1 MHERK
6 GTDRI
11 GMGLLYFLI
20 LLVFTSVGCT
30 TLESRTFT
38 TDDVAI
44 HGYDPVAYF
53 SQHRPVKGS
62 AQFTHHTAGA
72 TWHFENTRN
81 RNLFANNPEA
91 YMPQY
96 GGYCA
101 YAMSKGF
108 IASSAPEAW
117 TIDAGKLYLN
127 YSLRVRDNWLE
138 DLSGNIRKS
147 DDHWTQKIKGRTDR
161 S

>member
-1 MHERK
+1 MSMRLHYSLA
-6 GTDRI
+6 
-11 GMGLLYFLI
+11 LLM
-20 LLVFTSVGCT
+20 FTSVGCT

-44 HGYDPVAYF
+44 RGYDPVAYF
-53 SQHRPVKGS
+53 SQNRPVKGS
-62 AQFTHHTAGA
+62 SQFTHQQAGA
-72 TWHFENTRN
+72 TWYFENKTN
-81 RNLFANNPEA
+81 RDLFANAPEA

-108 IASSAPEAW
+108 IASTAPEAW
-117 TIDAGKLYLN
+117 TIHAGKLYLN

-138 DLSGNIRKS
+138 DLSDNVRKA
-147 DDHWTQKIKGRTDR
+147 DDHWAEKLKSLADR
-161 S
+161 SCCS

>member
-1 MHERK
+1 MR
-6 GTDRI
+6 
-11 GMGLLYFLI
+11 LLYFLT
-20 LLVFTSVGCT
+20 LLVFICVGCT

-44 HGYDPVAYF
+44 RGYDPVAYF
-53 SQHRPVKGS
+53 SQNRPVKGS
-62 AQFTHHTAGA
+62 SQFTHQHAGA
-72 TWHFENTRN
+72 TWYFENKTN
-81 RNLFANNPEA
+81 RDLFANAPEA

-108 IASSAPEAW
+108 IASTVPEAW
-117 TIDAGKLYLN
+117 TIHAGKLYLN

-138 DLSGNIRKS
+138 DLSGKVRKA
-147 DDHWTQKIKGRTDR
+147 DDHWAEKLKSLADR
-161 S
+161 SCC